1 MPPLAVIKSPARI
14 VVVDAMLF
22 ADIAADALMVA
33 VVMAVVV
40 TAVAEIVADI
50 LAFPRISRATVGD
63 ELPMPILALPPP
75 TKYKLFAALAF
86 VPYWTIGAVAV
97 VVRTLILL
105 EASRVVVEM
114 LPFATNVFPVGIDK
128 PLLAV
133 IKPDAVKVVAEMPP
147 LAVSRLPAETMRPC
161 VAFIISVAFI
171 KVV

>member
-33 VVMAVVV
+33 VV
-40 TAVAEIVADI
+40 TAVAEIVADM
-50 LAFPRISRATVGD
+50 LAFPRTSRATVGD

-114 LPFATNVFPVGIDK
+114 LPLATNVFPVGIDK

-133 IKPDAVKVVAEMPP
+133 IKPDAVKVVDEMPP
-147 LAVSRLPAETMRPC
+147 FAVSRLPAETMRPC

>member
-22 ADIAADALMVA
+22 ADIAADALMV
-33 VVMAVVV
+33 
-40 TAVAEIVADI
+40 VAEIVADM
-50 LAFPRISRATVGD
+50 LAFPRTSRATVGD

-147 LAVSRLPAETMRPC
+147 FAVSRLPAETMRPC

-171 KVV
+171 KVA

>member
-22 ADIAADALMVA
+22 ADIAADALMV
-33 VVMAVVV
+33 
-40 TAVAEIVADI
+40 VAEIVADM
-50 LAFPRISRATVGD
+50 LAFPRTSRATVGD

-75 TKYKLFAALAF
+75 TKYKLFVALAF

-147 LAVSRLPAETMRPC
+147 FAVSRLPAETMRPC

-171 KVV
+171 KVA

>member
-1 MPPLAVIKSPARI
+1 MPPLAVINSPARI

-33 VVMAVVV
+33 VV
-40 TAVAEIVADI
+40 TAVAVIVADM
-50 LAFPRISRATVGD
+50 LAFPRTSRATVGD

-147 LAVSRLPAETMRPC
+147 FAVSRLPAETMRPC

>member
-33 VVMAVVV
+33 VV
-40 TAVAEIVADI
+40 TAVAVIVADM
-50 LAFPRISRATVGD
+50 LAFPRTSRATVGD
-63 ELPMPILALPPP
+63 ELPIPILALPPP

-86 VPYWTIGAVAV
+86 VPYWTIGTVAV
-97 VVRTLILL
+97 VVKTLILL
-105 EASRVVVEM
+105 EASKVVVEM
-114 LPFATNVFPVGIDK
+114 LPFATNVFPVGIVK
-128 PLLAV
+128 PLFAV
-133 IKPDAVKVVAEMPP
+133 IKPDAVIVVAEMPP
-147 LAVSRLPAETMRPC
+147 FAVSRLPADTVRPC